1 MSFKKRLLRI
11 LFIGSGSV
19 LPAVFLSVAAWAQ
32 PVEPGQITANASF
45 SQLKQYES
53 SLDRGGEVDW
63 TGFMAG
69 LNVARQVSAQTSL
82 GFSLRYDYQDW
93 SWHHLSP
100 GATAPWTQIGS
111 PLLGANLSYAF
122 APGWRF
128 GIAPSVEW
136 SVESGAEL
144 GDGLSYGAIA
154 SFTRSYSPDFVIGL
168 GMGAYHEID
177 REKVFPYLIVRWKLS
192 ERWRLGNPLQ
202 AGPAGGAGLEL
213 AYKVSEGWEAS
224 GGGSYRSTRFR
235 LSSTGPTPN
244 GLGEYAVTPVFLR
257 LSRQVDR
264 ATRFDLYAIAMLNG
278 RLATERADG
287 LETYHD
293 KVQRGTALGFTLAHR
308 F

>member
-1 MSFKKRLLRI
+1 MSCQIRSFGFPLLSRSI
-11 LFIGSGSV
+11 ALAALLFSV
-19 LPAVFLSVAAWAQ
+19 QGWAQ
-32 PVEPGQITANASF
+32 TVEPGQITANASF
-45 SQLKQYES
+45 SELKQFES
-53 SLDRGGEVDW
+53 NLDQGGEVEW

-69 LNVARQVSAQTSL
+69 LNVARQVSAQMSL

-93 SWHHLSP
+93 SWQHLSP
-100 GATAPWTQIGS
+100 GTTAPWTQIGS
-111 PLLGANLSYAF
+111 PLVGASLSYAF

-128 GIAPSVEW
+128 GIAPSIEW

-154 SFTRSYSPDFVIGL
+154 SLTRNYSPDFVIGFGL
-168 GMGAYHEID
+168 GAYYEID

-192 ERWRLGNPLQ
+192 ERWRIGNPLQ

-224 GGGSYRSTRFR
+224 GGGSYRSYRFR
-235 LSSTGPTPN
+235 LSPTGPTPN
-244 GLGEYAVTPVFLR
+244 GFGEYAVTPVFLR